1 MKLFFSF
8 HVLNFPAFSSW
19 SSSSIIQKGGKF
31 RNNFSPSVPYHI
43 VPYYIL
49 PNLLIQCSKKIIR
62 ILMKL
67 GTYYLWHNLLYLD
80 KNFIYFSYYREMEIR
95 RRKKDE
101 KNKALEQQIQDM
113 KRKAKESEDWQS
125 KKNFFIE
132 KMVPF
137 CVGLAMLIA
146 GTVYYMRS

>member
-1 MKLFFSF
+1 
-8 HVLNFPAFSSW
+8 
-19 SSSSIIQKGGKF
+19 
-31 RNNFSPSVPYHI
+31 
-43 VPYYIL
+43 
-49 PNLLIQCSKKIIR
+49 
-62 ILMKL
+62 MKL
-67 GTYYLWHNLLYLD
+67 GTYYLWHNLLYIG
-80 KNFIYFSYYREMEIR
+80 KNFIHFSYYREMEIR